1 MNFCSQLCYV
11 SDFIRKDFQIQRRT
25 MELGSWRSQREP
37 GSKGRA
43 KLGAREAHLP
53 FWRGTCCGFPAEPV
67 VLAQNQVEVL
77 VISNLDLHPW
87 SLWLG
92 DA

>member
-1 MNFCSQLCYV
+1 
-11 SDFIRKDFQIQRRT
+11 
-25 MELGSWRSQREP
+25 MELGGWRSQREL
-37 GSKGRA
+37 GTEGA

-53 FWRGTCCGFPAEPV
+53 FWRGMCCGFPAEPV

-77 VISNLDLHPW
+77 VISDLDLHPW